1 MARPKTKS
9 FQTETKQLLQLM
21 IHSLYSNK
29 EIFLREL
36 VSNSSDALDKL
47 RFNAI
52 GNSKLLEGDAD
63 LKIDI
68 SLNSKNNTL
77 TISDVDEV
85 FKRIVTC
92 PANNETTIAR
102 FRSSVGNAS
111 GTATFDSA
119 LDVQDVKYVR
129 LTNLDSSNSLT
140 LSLQVEVGE
149 DDSGADT
156 SASVLVEAGKSFVMG
171 SPHDGI
177 SLSDANAN
185 LVTDLVDLDSLVV
198 QPGSNSVNVEVYV
211 ASA

>member
-1 MARPKTKS
+1 M
-9 FQTETKQLLQLM
+9 
-21 IHSLYSNK
+21 
-29 EIFLREL
+29 
-36 VSNSSDALDKL
+36 
-47 RFNAI
+47 
-52 GNSKLLEGDAD
+52 AD
-63 LKIDI
+63 LKVTIREELTLNDYDHGARNSLVIADI
-68 SLNSKNNTL
+68 
-77 TISDVDEV
+77 DEV
-85 FKRIVTC
+85 FRRILTC

-129 LTNLDSSNSLT
+129 VTNLDSSNSLT

>member
-1 MARPKTKS
+1 M
-9 FQTETKQLLQLM
+9 
-21 IHSLYSNK
+21 
-29 EIFLREL
+29 
-36 VSNSSDALDKL
+36 
-47 RFNAI
+47 
-52 GNSKLLEGDAD
+52 AD
-63 LKIDI
+63 LKVTIREELE
-68 SLNSKNNTL
+68 LNGYDQGAKNTL

-92 PANNETTIAR
+92 PANNETTVAR

-129 LTNLDSSNSLT
+129 VTNLDGSNSLT

-156 SASVLVEAGKSFVMG
+156 SASILVEAGKSFVMG

>member
-1 MARPKTKS
+1 IISFLGELNMANLKVT
-9 FQTETKQLLQLM
+9 
-21 IHSLYSNK
+21 I
-29 EIFLREL
+29 REEL
-36 VSNSSDALDKL
+36 TLNGYDQ
-47 RFNAI
+47 
-52 GNSKLLEGDAD
+52 GSK
-63 LKIDI
+63 
-68 SLNSKNNTL
+68 NTL

-129 LTNLDSSNSLT
+129 VTNLDSSNDLK

-156 SASVLVEAGKSFVMG
+156 SATVLVEAGKSFMMG

-198 QPGSNSVNVEVYV
+198 QPGSNSVNVEIYV

>member
-1 MARPKTKS
+1 MT
-9 FQTETKQLLQLM
+9 
-21 IHSLYSNK
+21 
-29 EIFLREL
+29 
-36 VSNSSDALDKL
+36 
-47 RFNAI
+47 
-52 GNSKLLEGDAD
+52 
-63 LKIDI
+63 
-68 SLNSKNNTL
+68 LNGYDQGAKNTL

-129 LTNLDSSNSLT
+129 LTNLDSSNSLN
-140 LSLQVEVGE
+140 LSLQIEVGE
-149 DDSGADT
+149 DDTGADT
-156 SASVLVEAGKSFVMG
+156 SATVLVEAGKSFMLG
-171 SPHDGI
+171 SPHDGVGTVA
-177 SLSDANAN
+177 SGSYNAN

-198 QPGSNSVNVEVYV
+198 QPGSNSVDVEVYV

>member
-1 MARPKTKS
+1 MANLKVT
-9 FQTETKQLLQLM
+9 
-21 IHSLYSNK
+21 I
-29 EIFLREL
+29 REEL
-36 VSNSSDALDKL
+36 TLNGYDQGAVNT
-47 RFNAI
+47 
-52 GNSKLLEGDAD
+52 
-63 LKIDI
+63 LKI
-68 SLNSKNNTL
+68 SG
-77 TISDVDEV
+77 VDEV

-119 LDVQDVKYVR
+119 LDVQDVKYIR
-129 LTNLDSSNSLT
+129 ITNLDSTNSLT

>member
-1 MARPKTKS
+1 M
-9 FQTETKQLLQLM
+9 
-21 IHSLYSNK
+21 
-29 EIFLREL
+29 
-36 VSNSSDALDKL
+36 
-47 RFNAI
+47 
-52 GNSKLLEGDAD
+52 AD
-63 LKIDI
+63 LKVII
-68 SLNSKNNTL
+68 REELTLNGYDQGAKNTL

-92 PANNETTIAR
+92 PADNETTIAR

-129 LTNLDSSNSLT
+129 VTNLDDSNSLT

-156 SASVLVEAGKSFVMG
+156 SASVLVEAGKSFIMG

-177 SLSDANAN
+177 QVSDANA
-185 LVTDLVDLDSLVV
+185 TIITTLVDLESILIDPAANAV
-198 QPGSNSVNVEVYV
+198 QVEVFIAGV
-211 ASA
+211 V

>member
-1 MARPKTKS
+1 M
-9 FQTETKQLLQLM
+9 
-21 IHSLYSNK
+21 
-29 EIFLREL
+29 
-36 VSNSSDALDKL
+36 
-47 RFNAI
+47 
-52 GNSKLLEGDAD
+52 AD
-63 LKIDI
+63 LKITI
-68 SLNSKNNTL
+68 REELTLNDYDHGARNTL
-77 TISDVDEV
+77 TISDIDEV

-129 LTNLDSSNSLT
+129 VTNLDSSNSLT

-156 SASVLVEAGKSFVMG
+156 SASILVEAGKSFILG

-177 SLSDANAN
+177 NLSDTNAN

-198 QPGSNSVNVEVYV
+198 QPGSNAVNVEVYI

>member
-1 MARPKTKS
+1 MANLKVT
-9 FQTETKQLLQLM
+9 
-21 IHSLYSNK
+21 I
-29 EIFLREL
+29 REEL
-36 VSNSSDALDKL
+36 T
-47 RFNAI
+47 
-52 GNSKLLEGDAD
+52 
-63 LKIDI
+63 
-68 SLNSKNNTL
+68 LNGYDQGAKNTL

-92 PANNETTIAR
+92 PANNETTVAR

-129 LTNLDSSNSLT
+129 VSNLDSSNSLT

-156 SASVLVEAGKSFVMG
+156 SASILVEAGKSFILG

-177 SLSDANAN
+177 NLSDTNAN
-185 LVTDLVDLDSLVV
+185 LVTDLVDLESLVV
-198 QPGSNSVNVEVYV
+198 FTGSDAIDVEIFV
-211 ASA
+211 ASV

>member
-1 MARPKTKS
+1 MANLKVT
-9 FQTETKQLLQLM
+9 
-21 IHSLYSNK
+21 I
-29 EIFLREL
+29 REEL
-36 VSNSSDALDKL
+36 T
-47 RFNAI
+47 
-52 GNSKLLEGDAD
+52 
-63 LKIDI
+63 
-68 SLNSKNNTL
+68 LNGYDQGAKNTL

-92 PANNETTIAR
+92 PANNETTVAR

-129 LTNLDSSNSLT
+129 ITNLDGSNSLT

-177 SLSDANAN
+177 SLSDSNAN

>member
-1 MARPKTKS
+1 M
-9 FQTETKQLLQLM
+9 
-21 IHSLYSNK
+21 
-29 EIFLREL
+29 
-36 VSNSSDALDKL
+36 
-47 RFNAI
+47 
-52 GNSKLLEGDAD
+52 AD
-63 LKIDI
+63 LKVTIREELT
-68 SLNSKNNTL
+68 LNDYDQGARNSIV
-77 TISDVDEV
+77 ISDIDEV
-85 FKRIVTC
+85 FRRIVTC

-129 LTNLDSSNSLT
+129 VTNLDGSNSLT

-198 QPGSNSVNVEVYV
+198 QPGSNSVDVEVYV

>member
-1 MARPKTKS
+1 MANLKVT
-9 FQTETKQLLQLM
+9 
-21 IHSLYSNK
+21 I
-29 EIFLREL
+29 REEL
-36 VSNSSDALDKL
+36 T
-47 RFNAI
+47 
-52 GNSKLLEGDAD
+52 
-63 LKIDI
+63 
-68 SLNSKNNTL
+68 LNGYDQGAKNTL
-77 TISDVDEV
+77 TISDIDEV

-129 LTNLDSSNSLT
+129 VTNLDGSNSLT

>member
-1 MARPKTKS
+1 MANLKVT
-9 FQTETKQLLQLM
+9 
-21 IHSLYSNK
+21 I
-29 EIFLREL
+29 REEL
-36 VSNSSDALDKL
+36 T
-47 RFNAI
+47 
-52 GNSKLLEGDAD
+52 
-63 LKIDI
+63 
-68 SLNSKNNTL
+68 LNGYDQGAKNTL
-77 TISDVDEV
+77 SISDIDEV

-129 LTNLDSSNSLT
+129 VTNLDGSNSLT

-149 DDSGADT
+149 DDTGADT

-198 QPGSNSVNVEVYV
+198 QPGSNSVNVEVYI

>member
-1 MARPKTKS
+1 M
-9 FQTETKQLLQLM
+9 
-21 IHSLYSNK
+21 
-29 EIFLREL
+29 
-36 VSNSSDALDKL
+36 
-47 RFNAI
+47 
-52 GNSKLLEGDAD
+52 AD
-63 LKIDI
+63 LIVTI
-68 SLNSKNNTL
+68 REELTLNGDSHGAKNTL
-77 TISDVDEV
+77 TISDIDEV
-85 FKRIVTC
+85 FRRIVTC

-119 LDVQDVKYVR
+119 LDVQDVKYIRV
-129 LTNLDSSNSLT
+129 TNLDGSNSLT

-156 SASVLVEAGKSFVMG
+156 SASILVEAGKSFILG

-177 SLSDANAN
+177 NLSDTNAN

-198 QPGSNSVNVEVYV
+198 QPGSNAVNVEVYI

>member
-1 MARPKTKS
+1 M
-9 FQTETKQLLQLM
+9 
-21 IHSLYSNK
+21 
-29 EIFLREL
+29 
-36 VSNSSDALDKL
+36 
-47 RFNAI
+47 
-52 GNSKLLEGDAD
+52 AD
-63 LKIDI
+63 LKVTIREELE
-68 SLNSKNNTL
+68 LNGYDQGAKNTL

-92 PANNETTIAR
+92 PANNETTVAR

-149 DDSGADT
+149 DDTGADT

>member
-1 MARPKTKS
+1 MANLKVT
-9 FQTETKQLLQLM
+9 
-21 IHSLYSNK
+21 I
-29 EIFLREL
+29 REEL
-36 VSNSSDALDKL
+36 TLNGYDQ
-47 RFNAI
+47 
-52 GNSKLLEGDAD
+52 GSK
-63 LKIDI
+63 
-68 SLNSKNNTL
+68 NTL

-177 SLSDANAN
+177 SLSDTNAN

>member
-1 MARPKTKS
+1 M
-9 FQTETKQLLQLM
+9 
-21 IHSLYSNK
+21 
-29 EIFLREL
+29 
-36 VSNSSDALDKL
+36 
-47 RFNAI
+47 
-52 GNSKLLEGDAD
+52 AD
-63 LKIDI
+63 LKVTIREELT
-68 SLNSKNNTL
+68 LNDYDHGARNSIV
-77 TISDVDEV
+77 ISDIDEV
-85 FKRIVTC
+85 FRRIVTC

-129 LTNLDSSNSLT
+129 VTNLDSSNSLT

-156 SASVLVEAGKSFVMG
+156 SASVLVEAGKSFIMG

-177 SLSDANAN
+177 NLSDTNAN

-198 QPGSNSVNVEVYV
+198 QPGSNAVDVEVYI

>member
-1 MARPKTKS
+1 M
-9 FQTETKQLLQLM
+9 
-21 IHSLYSNK
+21 
-29 EIFLREL
+29 
-36 VSNSSDALDKL
+36 
-47 RFNAI
+47 
-52 GNSKLLEGDAD
+52 AD
-63 LKIDI
+63 LKVTIREELT
-68 SLNSKNNTL
+68 LNDYDQGARNSI
-77 TISDVDEV
+77 TISDIDEV
-85 FKRIVTC
+85 FRRIVTC
-92 PANNETTIAR
+92 PSGSETTIAR

-129 LTNLDSSNSLT
+129 VTNLDSSNSLT

-156 SASVLVEAGKSFVMG
+156 SASVLVEAGKSFILG

-177 SLSDANAN
+177 NLSDTNAN

-198 QPGSNSVNVEVYV
+198 QPGSNAVDVEVYI

>member
-1 MARPKTKS
+1 M
-9 FQTETKQLLQLM
+9 
-21 IHSLYSNK
+21 
-29 EIFLREL
+29 
-36 VSNSSDALDKL
+36 
-47 RFNAI
+47 
-52 GNSKLLEGDAD
+52 AD
-63 LKIDI
+63 LKVTIREELT
-68 SLNSKNNTL
+68 LNGYDQGAKNTL

-129 LTNLDSSNSLT
+129 VTNLDGSNSLT

-177 SLSDANAN
+177 SLSDTNAN

>member
-1 MARPKTKS
+1 MANLKVT
-9 FQTETKQLLQLM
+9 
-21 IHSLYSNK
+21 I
-29 EIFLREL
+29 REEL
-36 VSNSSDALDKL
+36 TLNGYDQ
-47 RFNAI
+47 
-52 GNSKLLEGDAD
+52 GSK
-63 LKIDI
+63 
-68 SLNSKNNTL
+68 NTL

-129 LTNLDSSNSLT
+129 VTNLDSSNDLK
-140 LSLQVEVGE
+140 LSLQIEVGE

-156 SASVLVEAGKSFVMG
+156 SATVLVEAGKSFMMG

-198 QPGSNSVNVEVYV
+198 QPGSNSVNVEIYV

>member
-1 MARPKTKS
+1 MANLKVT
-9 FQTETKQLLQLM
+9 
-21 IHSLYSNK
+21 I
-29 EIFLREL
+29 REEL
-36 VSNSSDALDKL
+36 TLNGYDQGAVNT
-47 RFNAI
+47 
-52 GNSKLLEGDAD
+52 
-63 LKIDI
+63 LKI
-68 SLNSKNNTL
+68 SG
-77 TISDVDEV
+77 VDEV

-92 PANNETTIAR
+92 PANNETTVAR

-119 LDVQDVKYVR
+119 LDVQDVKYIR
-129 LTNLDSSNSLT
+129 ITNLDSTNSLT

>member
-1 MARPKTKS
+1 MANLKVT
-9 FQTETKQLLQLM
+9 
-21 IHSLYSNK
+21 I
-29 EIFLREL
+29 REEL
-36 VSNSSDALDKL
+36 T
-47 RFNAI
+47 
-52 GNSKLLEGDAD
+52 
-63 LKIDI
+63 
-68 SLNSKNNTL
+68 LNGYDQGSENTL

-129 LTNLDSSNSLT
+129 VTNLDSSNDCK
-140 LSLQVEVGE
+140 LSLQIEVGE

-156 SASVLVEAGKSFVMG
+156 SATVLVEAGKSFMMG

-177 SLSDANAN
+177 GAVSSGSFNAN

>member
-1 MARPKTKS
+1 M
-9 FQTETKQLLQLM
+9 
-21 IHSLYSNK
+21 
-29 EIFLREL
+29 
-36 VSNSSDALDKL
+36 
-47 RFNAI
+47 
-52 GNSKLLEGDAD
+52 AD
-63 LKIDI
+63 LKVTIREELE
-68 SLNSKNNTL
+68 LNGYDQGAKNTL

-92 PANNETTIAR
+92 PANNETTVAR
-102 FRSSVGNAS
+102 FRSSVGNVS

-149 DDSGADT
+149 DDTGADT

>member
-1 MARPKTKS
+1 MANLKVT
-9 FQTETKQLLQLM
+9 
-21 IHSLYSNK
+21 I
-29 EIFLREL
+29 REEL
-36 VSNSSDALDKL
+36 T
-47 RFNAI
+47 
-52 GNSKLLEGDAD
+52 
-63 LKIDI
+63 
-68 SLNSKNNTL
+68 LNGYDQGAKNIL
-77 TISDVDEV
+77 SISDIDEV

-92 PANNETTIAR
+92 PANNETTVAR

-129 LTNLDSSNSLT
+129 VTNLDGSNSLT

-198 QPGSNSVNVEVYV
+198 QPGSNSVNVEVYI

>member
-1 MARPKTKS
+1 M
-9 FQTETKQLLQLM
+9 
-21 IHSLYSNK
+21 
-29 EIFLREL
+29 
-36 VSNSSDALDKL
+36 
-47 RFNAI
+47 
-52 GNSKLLEGDAD
+52 AD
-63 LKIDI
+63 LIVTI
-68 SLNSKNNTL
+68 REELTLNGDSHGAKNTL
-77 TISDVDEV
+77 TISDIDEV
-85 FKRIVTC
+85 FRRIVTC

-102 FRSSVGNAS
+102 FRSSVGNVS

-129 LTNLDSSNSLT
+129 VTNLDSSNSLT

-156 SASVLVEAGKSFVMG
+156 SASILVEAGKSFILG

-177 SLSDANAN
+177 NLSDTNAN

-198 QPGSNSVNVEVYV
+198 QPGSNSVDVEVYV

>member
-1 MARPKTKS
+1 MANLKVT
-9 FQTETKQLLQLM
+9 
-21 IHSLYSNK
+21 I
-29 EIFLREL
+29 REEL
-36 VSNSSDALDKL
+36 T
-47 RFNAI
+47 
-52 GNSKLLEGDAD
+52 
-63 LKIDI
+63 
-68 SLNSKNNTL
+68 LNGYDQGAKNTL

-129 LTNLDSSNSLT
+129 VTNLDGSNSLT

-156 SASVLVEAGKSFVMG
+156 SASVLVEAGKSFMLG

-198 QPGSNSVNVEVYV
+198 QPGSNSVDVEVYV

>member
-1 MARPKTKS
+1 MANLKVT
-9 FQTETKQLLQLM
+9 
-21 IHSLYSNK
+21 I
-29 EIFLREL
+29 REEL
-36 VSNSSDALDKL
+36 T
-47 RFNAI
+47 
-52 GNSKLLEGDAD
+52 
-63 LKIDI
+63 
-68 SLNSKNNTL
+68 LNGYDQGAKNTL

-129 LTNLDSSNSLT
+129 VTNLDSSNDLK

-156 SASVLVEAGKSFVMG
+156 SATVLVEAGKSFIMG

-177 SLSDANAN
+177 SLSDSNAN
-185 LVTDLVDLDSLVV
+185 LITDLVDLDSLVV

>member
-1 MARPKTKS
+1 MANLKVT
-9 FQTETKQLLQLM
+9 
-21 IHSLYSNK
+21 I
-29 EIFLREL
+29 REEL
-36 VSNSSDALDKL
+36 
-47 RFNAI
+47 I
-52 GNSKLLEGDAD
+52 
-63 LKIDI
+63 
-68 SLNSKNNTL
+68 LNGYDQGAKNTL

-92 PANNETTIAR
+92 PANNETTVAR

-156 SASVLVEAGKSFVMG
+156 SASVLVEAGKSFIMG

-177 SLSDANAN
+177 SLSDSNAN
-185 LVTDLVDLDSLVV
+185 LITDLVDLDSLVV

>member
-1 MARPKTKS
+1 MANLKV
-9 FQTETKQLLQLM
+9 
-21 IHSLYSNK
+21 I
-29 EIFLREL
+29 IREEL
-36 VSNSSDALDKL
+36 T
-47 RFNAI
+47 
-52 GNSKLLEGDAD
+52 
-63 LKIDI
+63 
-68 SLNSKNNTL
+68 LNGYDQGAKNIL
-77 TISDVDEV
+77 AISDIDEV

-92 PANNETTIAR
+92 PANNETTVAR

-119 LDVQDVKYVR
+119 LDVQDVKYIR
-129 LTNLDSSNSLT
+129 LTNLDSSNSLK

-156 SASVLVEAGKSFVMG
+156 SATVLVEAGKSFIMG

-198 QPGSNSVNVEVYV
+198 QPGSNSVDVEVYV

>member
-1 MARPKTKS
+1 M
-9 FQTETKQLLQLM
+9 
-21 IHSLYSNK
+21 
-29 EIFLREL
+29 
-36 VSNSSDALDKL
+36 
-47 RFNAI
+47 
-52 GNSKLLEGDAD
+52 AD
-63 LKIDI
+63 LIVTI
-68 SLNSKNNTL
+68 REELTLNGDSHGAKNTL
-77 TISDVDEV
+77 TISDIDEV
-85 FKRIVTC
+85 FRRIVTC

-129 LTNLDSSNSLT
+129 VTNLDSSNSLT

-156 SASVLVEAGKSFVMG
+156 SASILVEAGKSFILG

-177 SLSDANAN
+177 NLSDTNAN
-185 LVTDLVDLDSLVV
+185 LVTDLVDLDSLEV
-198 QPGSNSVNVEVYV
+198 QPGSNAVNVEVYI